1 MKQKYSLSI
10 ADVQMN
16 IACEETQTVID
27 AATKSVDGQIRALTS
42 NKARF
47 CNKMEA
53 ALLTALDYCTQC
65 IHLQERIA
73 ELEQLMNTVGPGGGT
88 PYETS
93 LLRGENEAL
102 RAELQISRGTHDAL
116 LQDNAIL
123 FRLNGK
129 LARQSTESN
138 ARADRMHDQVLSIL
152 TEVRELRNRL
162 AAAEGREIREL
173 SANYGAYEPE
183 PELEVTPA
191 EQQTTHK
198 YEQMDLDDILSTA
211 PKIAPRPVAPT
222 VEEAEEDGYEDEQV
236 SEELQ

>member
-1 MKQKYSLSI
+1 
-10 ADVQMN
+10 
-16 IACEETQTVID
+16 
-27 AATKSVDGQIRALTS
+27 
-42 NKARF
+42 
-47 CNKMEA
+47 
-53 ALLTALDYCTQC
+53 
-65 IHLQERIA
+65 
-73 ELEQLMNTVGPGGGT
+73 
-88 PYETS
+88 
-93 LLRGENEAL
+93 LRGENEAL